1 MQHQFSWQKFDWYSA
16 LRGLSAV
23 AELIWLLTLVPH
35 SRPMLSGNRRTP
47 RTYRIRRSCRVS
59 FLLQI
64 KAEPKVCAWRPWAI
78 IIGGPLP
85 TLKCYNLHALIISS
99 ISKFQENIEIYI
111 PEWIKWITRHHIFI
125 PNYQFQKIF
134 FYVSLG
140 NIFYC
145 FFCENPPGLVV
156 EALGNCPV
164 CPPLN
169 PAVNKSL
176 FLDYFKLTRRQ
187 HRKCIKHEWSMP
199 SL

>member
-1 MQHQFSWQKFDWYSA
+1 VQHQFSWQKFDWYSA
-16 LRGLSAV
+16 SRGLSAV

-35 SRPMLSGNRRTP
+35 SRPMLSGNRGNP

-111 PEWIKWITRHHIFI
+111 SEWIKGIMRSYFYSKLSVSKNI
-125 PNYQFQKIF
+125 

-140 NIFYC
+140 NIFLL
-145 FFCENPPGLVV
+145 FFVEPPGPGCGGPGQL
-156 EALGNCPV
+156 
-164 CPPLN
+164 
-169 PAVNKSL
+169 
-176 FLDYFKLTRRQ
+176 
-187 HRKCIKHEWSMP
+187 P
-199 SL
+199 SLPSLKSGRE